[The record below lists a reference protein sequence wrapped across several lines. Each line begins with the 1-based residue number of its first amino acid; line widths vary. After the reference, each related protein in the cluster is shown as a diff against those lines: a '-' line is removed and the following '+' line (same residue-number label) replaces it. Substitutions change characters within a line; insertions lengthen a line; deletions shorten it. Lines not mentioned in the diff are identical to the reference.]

1 MSNEQK
7 IPGFIRLGSW
17 LLSFIVFMI
26 GFWHTHLGLKQMNV
40 FGSEYGSIA
49 VAGIVL
55 ILLVISYWYAI
66 NGRSIALYF
75 YVICGFVFFVS
86 NLNYFYPAYEGR
98 NLLNEEALLIRNRIN
113 EFADSAGK
121 YFEHHS
127 QKESYKDFDQLKNI
141 RESAKTE
148 IAKNNGMG
156 GVAREHISN
165 FNVIVNKLGLDPT
178 YYARAGGRFTSNKS
192 RNNEI
197 SAALDSTMSSTIAA
211 VANNIQGIY
220 KIVQAKNQLNKLSV
234 DSKASLDS
242 IFSDK
247 SDVSLDSIKQN
258 RQIIYLQNLVS
269 SIDSAVLEINSGI
282 ETSNVKLTKLTQIKD
297 LTDSDK
303 LQIPKSQFLGQFRHT
318 VEIIRSRLF
327 YTSTLFIILMCLF
340 IDIIVP
346 LGIFILLRDD
356 NTSESST
363 IVKRI
368 KRKQAF

>member
-40 FGSEYGSIA
+40 FGSEYGSVA
-49 VAGIVL
+49 VAAIVL
-55 ILLVISYWYAI
+55 FLLVISYWYAI

-75 YVICGFVFFVS
+75 YIICGFVFFIS

-113 EFADSAGK
+113 EFADSAGQYLK
-121 YFEHHS
+121 FHS
-127 QKESYKDFDQLKNI
+127 QKEFYEKYQKLQEDKVNAL
-141 RESAKTE
+141 TE
-148 IAKNNGMG
+148 ISKNNGLG
-156 GVAREHISN
+156 GVAREHIN
-165 FNVIVNKLGLDPT
+165 DFNATVDMLGFNPS
-178 YYARAGGRFTSNKS
+178 YYARAGGRFTSNKI

-197 SAALDSTMSSTIAA
+197 SAALDSSMTSTIDL
-211 VANNIQGIY
+211 VKNKIQDIL

-242 IFSDK
+242 IIADK

-258 RQIIYLQNLVS
+258 RQIVFLQNLVS
-269 SIDSAVLEINSGI
+269 RIDSAVLEINSGI
-282 ETSNVKLTKLTQIKD
+282 ENNNAELRKLTQIKD
-297 LTDSDK
+297 ITESDK
-303 LQIPKSQFLGQFRHT
+303 LQIPKSQYLGQFRHT

-368 KRKQAF
+368 RRKQAF